1 MSNKCSYFFVRSFK
15 SLRIAYLQLFNNS
28 DNHVDSFMKVGILL
42 PVTGQQATR
51 ENIIQVAKEA
61 ENEGFD
67 SLWVLERLLFPLTP
81 QTPYPATPDGSLPA
95 QYQNVLDPLGTLSYV
110 AGKTE
115 KISLGT
121 SVIDMLFHNPVIL
134 ARSLATLDILSNG
147 RIICGL
153 GLGWSK
159 DEYDVSNI
167 PFKNKGK
174 RADEMIDTLK
184 RIWTSDEVQFSGEY
198 YNIPPSK
205 IGPKPVQK
213 PHIPIYLGG
222 FSQGVFS
229 RIIKYDLNGWLSV
242 LAGPLDYL
250 QNSIKTIKDLAKKAN
265 KDPNRF
271 RVILLVYPNVTDS
284 SKTEQAQRFPLT
296 GTIEEIGNDIQQ
308 IKEMEID
315 HIVFGYNFVPI
326 YSNVSNIIG
335 ITRQLSKFAR

>member
-1 MSNKCSYFFVRSFK
+1 
-15 SLRIAYLQLFNNS
+15 
-28 DNHVDSFMKVGILL
+28 MKVGILL

-51 ENIIQVAKEA
+51 ENISHVAKEA

-67 SLWVLERLLFPLTP
+67 SLWVLERLLAPLNP
-81 QTPYPATPDGSLPA
+81 KTPYPATPDGSLPP
-95 QYQNVLDPLGTLSYV
+95 QYQNVLDPLATLSYV
-110 AGKTE
+110 SSITS

-134 ARSLATLDILSNG
+134 ARTFATLDILSNG

-167 PFKNKGK
+167 PFKEKGK
-174 RADEMIDTLK
+174 RADELIDTLK

-198 YNIPPSK
+198 YNIPASK
-205 IGPKPVQK
+205 IGPKPIQK
-213 PHIPIYLGG
+213 PQVPIYLGG
-222 FSQGVFS
+222 FSQGTFS
-229 RIIKYDLNGWLSV
+229 RIIKYDLDGWLSV

-250 QNSIKTIKDLAKKAN
+250 QNSINTIKDLAKKAN
-265 KDPNRF
+265 KDPNKF
-271 RVILLVYPNVTDS
+271 RVILLAYPNVMDS
-284 SKTEQAQRFPLT
+284 GQPDQGQRFPLT
-296 GTIEEIGNDIQQ
+296 GTIEQIGDDIQK
-308 IKEMEID
+308 IKQMEVD

-326 YSNVSNIIG
+326 YSDVSNIIS

>member
-1 MSNKCSYFFVRSFK
+1 
-15 SLRIAYLQLFNNS
+15 
-28 DNHVDSFMKVGILL
+28 MKVGILL

-51 ENIIQVAKEA
+51 ENISHVAKEA

-67 SLWVLERLLFPLTP
+67 SLWVLERLLAPLNP
-81 QTPYPATPDGSLPA
+81 KTPYPATPDGSLPP
-95 QYQNVLDPLGTLSYV
+95 QYQNVLDPLATLSYV
-110 AGKTE
+110 SSITS

-134 ARSLATLDILSNG
+134 ARTFATLDILSNG

-167 PFKNKGK
+167 PFKDKGK

-198 YNIPPSK
+198 YNIPASK
-205 IGPKPVQK
+205 IGPKPIQK
-213 PHIPIYLGG
+213 PQVPIYLGG
-222 FSQGVFS
+222 FSQGTFS
-229 RIIKYDLNGWLSV
+229 RIIKYDLDGWLSV

-250 QNSIKTIKDLAKKAN
+250 QNSINTIKDLAKKAN
-265 KDPNRF
+265 KDPNKF
-271 RVILLVYPNVTDS
+271 RVILLAYPNVMDS
-284 SKTEQAQRFPLT
+284 GQSDQGQRFPLT
-296 GTIEEIGNDIQQ
+296 GTIEQVGDDIQK
-308 IKEMEID
+308 IKQMEVD

-326 YSNVSNIIG
+326 YSDVSNIIS
-335 ITRQLSKFAR
+335 ITRQLSEFAR

>member
-1 MSNKCSYFFVRSFK
+1 
-15 SLRIAYLQLFNNS
+15 
-28 DNHVDSFMKVGILL
+28 MKVGILL

-51 ENIIQVAKEA
+51 ENISHVAKEA

-67 SLWVLERLLFPLTP
+67 SLWVLERLLAPLNP
-81 QTPYPATPDGSLPA
+81 KTPYPATPDGSLPP
-95 QYQNVLDPLGTLSYV
+95 QYQNVLDPLATLSYV
-110 AGKTE
+110 SSITS

-134 ARSLATLDILSNG
+134 ARTFATLDILSNG

-167 PFKNKGK
+167 PFKDKGK

-198 YNIPPSK
+198 YNIPASK
-205 IGPKPVQK
+205 IGPKPIQK
-213 PHIPIYLGG
+213 PQVPIYLGG
-222 FSQGVFS
+222 FSQGTFS

-250 QNSIKTIKDLAKKAN
+250 QNSINTIKDLAKKAN
-265 KDPNRF
+265 KDPNKF
-271 RVILLVYPNVTDS
+271 RVILLAYPSVMDS
-284 SKTEQAQRFPLT
+284 GQSDQGQRFPLT
-296 GTIEEIGNDIQQ
+296 GTIEQIGDDIQK
-308 IKEMEID
+308 IKQMQVD

-326 YSNVSNIIG
+326 YSDVSNIIK
-335 ITRQLSKFAR
+335 ITRQLSEFAR

>member
-1 MSNKCSYFFVRSFK
+1 
-15 SLRIAYLQLFNNS
+15 
-28 DNHVDSFMKVGILL
+28 MKVGILL

-51 ENIIQVAKEA
+51 ENISHVAKEA

-67 SLWVLERLLFPLTP
+67 SLWVLERLLAPLNP
-81 QTPYPATPDGSLPA
+81 KTPYPATPDGSLPP
-95 QYQNVLDPLGTLSYV
+95 QYQNVLDPLATLSYV
-110 AGKTE
+110 SSITS

-134 ARSLATLDILSNG
+134 ARTFATLDILSNG

-167 PFKNKGK
+167 PFKDKGK

-198 YNIPPSK
+198 YNIPASK
-205 IGPKPVQK
+205 IGPKPIQK
-213 PHIPIYLGG
+213 PQVPIYLGG
-222 FSQGVFS
+222 FSQGTFS
-229 RIIKYDLNGWLSV
+229 RIIKYDLDGWLSV

-250 QNSIKTIKDLAKKAN
+250 QNSINTIKDLAKKAN
-265 KDPNRF
+265 KDPNKF
-271 RVILLVYPNVTDS
+271 RVILLAYPNVMDS
-284 SKTEQAQRFPLT
+284 GQSDQGQRFPLT
-296 GTIEEIGNDIQQ
+296 GTIEQIGDDIQK
-308 IKEMEID
+308 IKQMEVD

-326 YSNVSNIIG
+326 YRDVSNIIS
-335 ITRQLSKFAR
+335 ITRQLSEFAR

>member
-1 MSNKCSYFFVRSFK
+1 
-15 SLRIAYLQLFNNS
+15 
-28 DNHVDSFMKVGILL
+28 MKVGILL

-51 ENIIQVAKEA
+51 ENISHVAKEA

-67 SLWVLERLLFPLTP
+67 SLWVLERLLAPLNP
-81 QTPYPATPDGSLPA
+81 KTPYPATPDGSLPP
-95 QYQNVLDPLGTLSYV
+95 QYQNVLDPLATLSYV
-110 AGKTE
+110 SSITS

-134 ARSLATLDILSNG
+134 ARTFATLDILSNG

-167 PFKNKGK
+167 PFKDKGK

-198 YNIPPSK
+198 YNIPASK
-205 IGPKPVQK
+205 IGPKPIQK
-213 PHIPIYLGG
+213 PQVPIYLGG
-222 FSQGVFS
+222 FSQGTFS
-229 RIIKYDLNGWLSV
+229 RIIKYDLDGWLSV

-250 QNSIKTIKDLAKKAN
+250 QNSINTIKDLAKKAN
-265 KDPNRF
+265 KDPNKF
-271 RVILLVYPNVTDS
+271 RVILLAYPNVMDS
-284 SKTEQAQRFPLT
+284 GQSDQGQRFPLT
-296 GTIEEIGNDIQQ
+296 GTIEQIGDDIQK
-308 IKEMEID
+308 IKQMEVD

-326 YSNVSNIIG
+326 YSDVSNIIS
-335 ITRQLSKFAR
+335 ITRQLSEFAR